1 MDINMDYYKDS
12 PDLCSLVHDM
22 LYYTPHDRPNIVEII
37 SKVAKLDCSILKH
50 TSRVST
56 GSSKSR
62 ESSFVE
68 SPSTANPISALLRK
82 FLLMQFAPPKFA
94 HQSRSY
100 TAINLAFDN
109 NVVVVFNTERVIL
122 CRVQR

>member
-82 FLLMQFAPPKFA
+82 LLYVSF
-94 HQSRSY
+94 SS
-100 TAINLAFDN
+100 
-109 NVVVVFNTERVIL
+109 
-122 CRVQR
+122 